1 MAAID
6 SNEVISSN
14 GVIGKNSL
22 GGKCCLVYFQKLSF
36 LYRGMILE
44 RHYPRIKGLE
54 EKRTRNLI

>member
-1 MAAID
+1 MVAID

-36 LYRGMILE
+36 LYHGMILE
-44 RHYPRIKGLE
+44 QQYPRIKGLE
-54 EKRTRNLI
+54 EKSMQSLI